1 MCYFVLPVILL
12 VIRRAGE
19 KEWLSFLTSRTME
32 SKSKESFTVSEL
44 KGHNSFL
51 KKQDIHRSSLLV
63 KILQHE
69 NPK

>member
-44 KGHNSFL
+44 KGPNSF
-51 KKQDIHRSSLLV
+51 KKKKRYTQVIITCQNS
-63 KILQHE
+63 
-69 NPK
+69 PT